1 MAVTVPVI
9 VEPVR
14 LSKLVV
20 GKTAWYVACGRPD
33 WTVALPPGPRQ
44 WKVSTCDVPSGAPRI
59 HTSETDNWVAVVGD
73 SAFLGLNA
81 TEWCGE
87 HREDTAHGCCQST
100 GRWWRTLSAG
110 QRKTAD
116 GGDGVFGKHCEV

>member
-14 LSKLVV
+14 LSKLVL
-20 GKTAWYVACGRPD
+20 GKTAWNVACGRPD

-44 WKVSTCDVPSGAPRI
+44 WKVSTCEIPSWAAKTP
-59 HTSETDNWVAVVGD
+59 TSETDDWVAVVSD
-73 SAFLGLNA
+73 SAFLGLDA
-81 TEWCGE
+81 AEGRWE

-100 GRWWRTLSAG
+100 RRWWRTLSAG
-110 QRKTAD
+110 QHKTAE
-116 GGDGVFGKHCEV
+116 GGNCVLGIHREV